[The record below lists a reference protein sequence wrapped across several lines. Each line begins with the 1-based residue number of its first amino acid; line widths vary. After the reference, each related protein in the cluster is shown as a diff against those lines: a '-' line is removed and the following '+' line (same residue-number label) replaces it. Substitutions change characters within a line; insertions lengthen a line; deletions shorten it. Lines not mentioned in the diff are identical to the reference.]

1 MVPRCIHINI
11 PRMAET
17 WVTRFIEKS
26 VCWDQVKSVNGR
38 IVELESTRMG
48 TWENWFIDQMGTYS
62 TICRFEAVSGCD
74 NLPIYQSTNLPI
86 HQVTNLPSCICSKSA
101 IFRCYMET
109 WVPRFEQIKVPWNIG
124 KSEDGLMGV
133 ENQGGQG
140 ETISPL

>member
-11 PRMAET
+11 PRIAET
-17 WVTRFIEKS
+17 WVTRFIGKLF
-26 VCWDQVKSVNGR
+26 CWDQVKSVNGR
-38 IVELESTRMG
+38 IVELESTRME

-74 NLPIYQSTNLPI
+74 NLPI

-140 ETISPL
+140 ETVSPL